1 MSKNY
6 LQPVCWKNVQIEG
19 GFWGT
24 YLQINREIA
33 LDHQYEQL
41 EETGRI
47 DNFRRASG
55 EKKGEF
61 EGFFFNDSDVYKW
74 LEAASYS
81 LGTHPTNRKLENK
94 VENLIK
100 KIAAAQ
106 QEDGYLNTYFILKK
120 RKRFAD
126 LKNKHELYCAGHLF
140 EAAVAH
146 HVSTGKISFLN
157 VATRFADLIC
167 QTFGSDKKRG
177 VPGHEEIELAL
188 MKLYWLTRKKRY
200 LATAKFFIDERGK
213 GSAGRDEYYTDEHY
227 QDHAPFI
234 QQKDIV
240 GHAVRAVYLMS
251 GAADVYRETK
261 DKAMMDTL
269 EGLWKNMTEKKM
281 YLTGGIGSRHEGEAF
296 GKNYELPNDRAYA
309 ETCAAIGNIF
319 WNHRMLQL
327 TGEAKYADIMERVLY
342 NGFLSGISLNGK
354 TYFYQNPLQ
363 SDGTHRRQSWFKCA
377 CCPSNIARLLS
388 SLGSYFYSISREGLW
403 VHLYGESK
411 VTTNIDKERKVVLTQ
426 ITNYPWSGDINIK
439 VSPDTET
446 FFTLFLRIPAW
457 CKKAEVLVNG
467 KYVEKSVRP
476 GSYLPINRIWRQGD
490 EVQLNL
496 SMSVDFLETHPHS
509 SNNGRLAISRGPLIY
524 CIEAADHQGVDVFD
538 ILLSP
543 DTAFSLHFKPDLLGG
558 MGVLRGEGLLRDKSE
573 WKRKLYHI
581 YQKGQKSKSKPFP
594 ITAIPYF
601 AWANREP
608 GKMLV
613 WIPIGLQKLDL

>member
-1 MSKNY
+1 MSKHY

-24 YLQINREIA
+24 YLQINRKIS
-33 LDHQYEQL
+33 LDDQYEQM

-47 DNFRRASG
+47 DNFCRASG

-61 EGFFFNDSDVYKW
+61 EGLFFNDSDVYKW

-106 QEDGYLNTYFILKK
+106 QEDGYLNTYFILKE

-167 QTFGSDKKRG
+167 QTFASDKKRG

-188 MKLYWLTRKKRY
+188 MKLYWLTGKKRY

-213 GSAGRDEYYTDEHY
+213 GSAGRDEYY

-234 QQKDIV
+234 EQKDIV

-251 GAADVYRETK
+251 GAADVYRETE
-261 DKAMMDTL
+261 DKVMMDTL

-327 TGEAKYADIMERVLY
+327 TGEAKYADIMERALY

-363 SDGTHRRQSWFKCA
+363 SDGTDRRQSWFECA
-377 CCPSNIARLLS
+377 CCPSNISRLLS
-388 SLGSYFYSISREGLW
+388 SLGSYFYSISGEGLW
-403 VHLYGESK
+403 VHLYGKSK
-411 VTTNIDKERKVVLTQ
+411 VTANMDKERKVVLTQ
-426 ITNYPWSGDINIK
+426 ITNYPWSGDINIQ

-446 FFTLFLRIPAW
+446 SFTLFLRIPAW

-467 KYVEKSVRP
+467 EYVEKSVRL
-476 GSYLPINRIWRQGD
+476 GSYLPISRVWKQGD

-543 DTAFSLHFKPDLLGG
+543 DTAFSPHFKPDLLGG
-558 MGVLRGEGLLRDKSE
+558 IGVLRGKGLLRDKSE
-573 WKRKLYHI
+573 SERKLYHI

>member
-6 LQPVCWKNVQIEG
+6 LEPVCWKNVQIEG

-24 YLQINREIA
+24 RLQINRKIT
-33 LDHQYEQL
+33 LDSQYEQM

-55 EKKGEF
+55 EKKGKF
-61 EGFFFNDSDVYKW
+61 EGLFFNDSDVYKW

-81 LGTHPTNRKLENK
+81 LGTHPTDKKLENK

-100 KIAAAQ
+100 EIAAAQ

-126 LKNKHELYCAGHLF
+126 LKNKHELYCAGNLF

-146 HVSTGKISFLN
+146 HVSTGKTSFLN

-167 QTFGSDKKRG
+167 RTFGSDKKRG
-177 VPGHEEIELAL
+177 GPGHEEIELAL
-188 MKLYWLTRKKRY
+188 MKLYWLTGKKRY

-213 GSAGRDEYYTDEHY
+213 GSSGRHEYY

-234 QQKDIV
+234 EQKDIV

-327 TGEAKYADIMERVLY
+327 TGEAKYADIMERALY
-342 NGFLSGISLNGK
+342 NGFLSGISLDGK

-363 SDGTHRRQSWFKCA
+363 SDGTDRRQSWFQCA

-403 VHLYGESK
+403 VHLYGKSK
-411 VTTNIDKERKVVLTQ
+411 LTANIDKERKVILTQ

-439 VSPDTET
+439 VSLDTET
-446 FFTLFLRIPAW
+446 SFTLFLRIPAW

-467 KYVEKSVRP
+467 EYVEKLVRP
-476 GSYLPINRIWRQGD
+476 GSYLPISRVWKQGD

-509 SNNGRLAISRGPLIY
+509 NNNGRLAISRGPLIY
-524 CIEAADHQGVDVFD
+524 CIEAADHQDVDVFD

-543 DTAFSLHFKPDLLGG
+543 DTAFSPHFEPDLLGG
-558 MGVLRGEGLLRDKSE
+558 VRVLRGKGLLRDKSE
-573 WKRKLYHI
+573 WERKLYHI
-581 YQKGQKSKSKPFP
+581 HQKGQKTKSKPFP

-613 WIPIGLQKLDL
+613 WIPIGLQKLNP

>member
-1 MSKNY
+1 MSKHY

-24 YLQINREIA
+24 RLQINRKIT
-33 LDHQYEQL
+33 LDGQYEQM
-41 EETGRI
+41 EKTGRI

-55 EKKGEF
+55 EKKGKF
-61 EGFFFNDSDVYKW
+61 EGLFFNDSDVYKW

-81 LGTHPTNRKLENK
+81 LGTHPTDRKLENK
-94 VENLIK
+94 VESLIK
-100 KIAAAQ
+100 EIAAAQ

-126 LKNKHELYCAGHLF
+126 LKNKHELYCAGNLF

-146 HVSTGKISFLN
+146 HLSTGKISFLN
-157 VATRFADLIC
+157 IATRFADLIC

-177 VPGHEEIELAL
+177 VPGHQEIELAL
-188 MKLYWLTRKKRY
+188 MKLYWLTGKKRY

-213 GSAGRDEYYTDEHY
+213 GSPGRDEYY
-227 QDHAPFI
+227 QNHAPFI
-234 QQKDIV
+234 EQKDIV

-281 YLTGGIGSRHEGEAF
+281 YLTGGIGSRHQGEAF

-327 TGEAKYADIMERVLY
+327 TGEAKYADIMERALY
-342 NGFLSGISLNGK
+342 NGFLSGISLDGK

-363 SDGTHRRQSWFKCA
+363 SDGTDRRQSWFECA

-403 VHLYGESK
+403 VHLYGKSK
-411 VTTNIDKERKVVLTQ
+411 LTANINKERKVVLTQ

-446 FFTLFLRIPAW
+446 SFTLFLRIPAW

-467 KYVEKSVRP
+467 EYVEKSVRL
-476 GSYLPINRIWRQGD
+476 GSYLPISRVWKQGD

-524 CIEAADHQGVDVFD
+524 CMEAADHQGVDVFD

-543 DTAFSLHFKPDLLGG
+543 DTAFSPHFKPDLLGG
-558 MGVLRGEGLLRDKSE
+558 VGVLRGKGLLRDKSE
-573 WKRKLYHI
+573 WERKLYHI
-581 YQKGQKSKSKPFP
+581 YQKGQKTKSKPFP

-613 WIPIGLQKLDL
+613 WIPIGL

>member
-24 YLQINREIA
+24 RLQINRKIT
-33 LDHQYEQL
+33 LDGQYEQM
-41 EETGRI
+41 EKTGRI

-55 EKKGEF
+55 EKKGKF
-61 EGFFFNDSDVYKW
+61 EGLFFNDSDVYKW

-81 LGTHPTNRKLENK
+81 LGTHPTDRRLENK

-100 KIAAAQ
+100 EIAAAQ

-120 RKRFAD
+120 REHFAD
-126 LKNKHELYCAGHLF
+126 LKNKHELYCAGNLF

-146 HVSTGKISFLN
+146 HLSTGKISFLN

-177 VPGHEEIELAL
+177 VPGHQEIELAL
-188 MKLYWLTRKKRY
+188 MKLYWLTGKKRY

-213 GSAGRDEYYTDEHY
+213 GSPGRDEYY
-227 QDHAPFI
+227 QDHTPFI
-234 QQKDIV
+234 EQKDIV

-281 YLTGGIGSRHEGEAF
+281 YLTGGIGSRHQGEAF

-327 TGEAKYADIMERVLY
+327 TGEAKYADIMERALY
-342 NGFLSGISLNGK
+342 NGFLSGISLDGK

-363 SDGTHRRQSWFKCA
+363 SDGTDRRQSWFECA

-403 VHLYGESK
+403 VHLYGKSK
-411 VTTNIDKERKVVLTQ
+411 LTTNIDKERKVILTQ

-446 FFTLFLRIPAW
+446 SFTLFLRIPAW
-457 CKKAEVLVNG
+457 CEKAEVLVNG
-467 KYVEKSVRP
+467 EYVEKSVRL
-476 GSYLPINRIWRQGD
+476 GSYLPISRVWKQGD

-543 DTAFSLHFKPDLLGG
+543 DTAFSPHFKPDLLGG
-558 MGVLRGEGLLRDKSE
+558 VGVLRGKGLLRDKSE
-573 WKRKLYHI
+573 WERKLYHI
-581 YQKGQKSKSKPFP
+581 YQKGQKTKSKPFP

>member
-24 YLQINREIA
+24 RLQINRKIT
-33 LDHQYEQL
+33 LDGQYEQM
-41 EETGRI
+41 EKTGRI
-47 DNFRRASG
+47 DNFRRASA

-61 EGFFFNDSDVYKW
+61 EGLFFNDSDVYKW

-81 LGTHPTNRKLENK
+81 LGTHPTDRRLENK

-100 KIAAAQ
+100 EIAAAQ

-120 RKRFAD
+120 REHFAD
-126 LKNKHELYCAGHLF
+126 LKNKHELYCAGNLF

-146 HVSTGKISFLN
+146 HLSTGKISFLN

-177 VPGHEEIELAL
+177 VPGHQEIELAL
-188 MKLYWLTRKKRY
+188 MKLYWLTGKKRY

-213 GSAGRDEYYTDEHY
+213 GSPGRDEYY

-234 QQKDIV
+234 EQKDIV

-281 YLTGGIGSRHEGEAF
+281 YLTGGIGSRHQGEAF

-327 TGEAKYADIMERVLY
+327 TGEAKYADIMERALY
-342 NGFLSGISLNGK
+342 NGFLSGISLDGK

-363 SDGTHRRQSWFKCA
+363 SDGTDRRQSWFKCA

-388 SLGSYFYSISREGLW
+388 SLGSYFYSISGEGLW
-403 VHLYGESK
+403 VHLYGKSK
-411 VTTNIDKERKVVLTQ
+411 LTANIDKERKVILTQ

-446 FFTLFLRIPAW
+446 SFTLFLRIPAW

-467 KYVEKSVRP
+467 EYVEKSVRL
-476 GSYLPINRIWRQGD
+476 GSYLPISRVWKQGD

-543 DTAFSLHFKPDLLGG
+543 DTAFSPHFKPDLLGG
-558 MGVLRGEGLLRDKSE
+558 VGVLRGKGLLRDKSE
-573 WKRKLYHI
+573 WERKLYHI
-581 YQKGQKSKSKPFP
+581 HQKGQKTKSKPFP

-613 WIPIGLQKLDL
+613 WIPKGLNFCF

>member
-1 MSKNY
+1 MSKHY

-19 GFWGT
+19 FWGT
-24 YLQINREIA
+24 RLQINRKIT
-33 LDHQYEQL
+33 LDSQYEQM

-55 EKKGEF
+55 EKKGKF
-61 EGFFFNDSDVYKW
+61 EGLFFNDSDVYKW

-81 LGTHPTNRKLENK
+81 LGTHPTDKKLENK

-100 KIAAAQ
+100 EIAAAQ

-126 LKNKHELYCAGHLF
+126 LKNKHELYCAGNLF

-146 HVSTGKISFLN
+146 HLSTGKISFLN

-188 MKLYWLTRKKRY
+188 MKLYWLTGKKRY
-200 LATAKFFIDERGK
+200 LATARFFIDERGK
-213 GSAGRDEYYTDEHY
+213 GSPGRDEYY

-234 QQKDIV
+234 EQKEIV
-240 GHAVRAVYLMS
+240 GHAVRAVYLVS

-327 TGEAKYADIMERVLY
+327 TGEAKYADIMERALY
-342 NGFLSGISLNGK
+342 NGFLSGISLDGK

-363 SDGTHRRQSWFKCA
+363 SDGTHRRQSWFECA

-403 VHLYGESK
+403 VHLYGKSK
-411 VTTNIDKERKVVLTQ
+411 LTANIDKERKVILTQ

-439 VSPDTET
+439 VSLDTET
-446 FFTLFLRIPAW
+446 SFTLFLRIPAW

-467 KYVEKSVRP
+467 EYVEKLVRP
-476 GSYLPINRIWRQGD
+476 GSYLPISRVWKQGD

-524 CIEAADHQGVDVFD
+524 CIEAADHQDVDVFD

-543 DTAFSLHFKPDLLGG
+543 DTAFSPHFEPDLLGG
-558 MGVLRGEGLLRDKSE
+558 VGVLRGKGLLRDKSE
-573 WKRKLYHI
+573 WERKLYHI
-581 YQKGQKSKSKPFP
+581 HQKGQKTKSRPFP

-613 WIPIGLQKLDL
+613 WIPIGLQKLNL

>member
-1 MSKNY
+1 MSKHY

-24 YLQINREIA
+24 RLQINRKIT
-33 LDHQYEQL
+33 LDGQYEQM
-41 EETGRI
+41 EKTGRI

-55 EKKGEF
+55 EKKGKF
-61 EGFFFNDSDVYKW
+61 EGLFFNDSDVYKW

-81 LGTHPTNRKLENK
+81 LGTHPTDRKLENK
-94 VENLIK
+94 VESLIK
-100 KIAAAQ
+100 EIAAAQ

-146 HVSTGKISFLN
+146 HLSTGKISFLN

-177 VPGHEEIELAL
+177 VPGHQEIELAL
-188 MKLYWLTRKKRY
+188 MKLYWLTGKKRY

-213 GSAGRDEYYTDEHY
+213 GSPGRDEYY
-227 QDHAPFI
+227 QNHAPFI
-234 QQKDIV
+234 EQKDIV

-281 YLTGGIGSRHEGEAF
+281 YLTGGIGSRHQGEAF

-327 TGEAKYADIMERVLY
+327 TGEAKYADIMERALY
-342 NGFLSGISLNGK
+342 NGFLSGISLDGK

-363 SDGTHRRQSWFKCA
+363 SDGTDRRQSWFECA

-403 VHLYGESK
+403 VHLYGKSK
-411 VTTNIDKERKVVLTQ
+411 LTANIDKERKVILTQ

-446 FFTLFLRIPAW
+446 SFTLFLRIPAW

-467 KYVEKSVRP
+467 EYVEKSVRP
-476 GSYLPINRIWRQGD
+476 GSYLPISRVWKQGD

-543 DTAFSLHFKPDLLGG
+543 DRAFSPHFNPDLLGG
-558 MGVLRGEGLLRDKSE
+558 VGVLRGKGLLRDKSE
-573 WKRKLYHI
+573 WERKLYHLH
-581 YQKGQKSKSKPFP
+581 QKGQKTKSKPFP

-613 WIPIGLQKLDL
+613 WIPIGS

>member
-24 YLQINREIA
+24 RLQINRKIT
-33 LDHQYEQL
+33 LDGQYEQM
-41 EETGRI
+41 EKTGRI

-55 EKKGEF
+55 EKKGKF
-61 EGFFFNDSDVYKW
+61 EGLFFNDSDVYKW

-81 LGTHPTNRKLENK
+81 LGTHPTDRKLENK

-100 KIAAAQ
+100 EIAAAQ

-126 LKNKHELYCAGHLF
+126 LKNKHELYCAGNLF

-146 HVSTGKISFLN
+146 HLSTGKISFLN

-177 VPGHEEIELAL
+177 VPGHQEIELAL
-188 MKLYWLTRKKRY
+188 MKLYWLTGKKRY

-213 GSAGRDEYYTDEHY
+213 GSPGRDEYY
-227 QDHAPFI
+227 QNHAPFI
-234 QQKDIV
+234 EQKDIV

-281 YLTGGIGSRHEGEAF
+281 YLTGGIGSRHQGEAF

-327 TGEAKYADIMERVLY
+327 TGEAKYADIMERALY
-342 NGFLSGISLNGK
+342 NGFLSGISLDGK

-363 SDGTHRRQSWFKCA
+363 SDGTDRRQSWFKCA

-388 SLGSYFYSISREGLW
+388 SLGSYFYSVSREGLW
-403 VHLYGESK
+403 VHLYGKSK
-411 VTTNIDKERKVVLTQ
+411 LTANIDKERKVVLTQ
-426 ITNYPWSGDINIK
+426 VTNYPWSGDINIK

-446 FFTLFLRIPAW
+446 SFTLFLRIPAW

-467 KYVEKSVRP
+467 EYVEKSVRL
-476 GSYLPINRIWRQGD
+476 GSYLPISRVWKQGD

-543 DTAFSLHFKPDLLGG
+543 DTAFSPHFKPDLLGG
-558 MGVLRGEGLLRDKSE
+558 VGVLRGKGLLRDKSE
-573 WKRKLYHI
+573 WERKLYHLH
-581 YQKGQKSKSKPFP
+581 QKGQKTKSKPFP

-613 WIPIGLQKLDL
+613 WIPIGS